1 MILFQ
6 LDVCIFIHSGNYSQN
21 YYDICT
27 LWTIAS
33 LLPIMDYHDK
43 YIDYMLVVE
52 YYIGKSGEKQ
62 YSNIFN

>member
-1 MILFQ
+1 M
-6 LDVCIFIHSGNYSQN
+6 
-21 YYDICT
+21 
-27 LWTIAS
+27 IAS